1 MRRSATVSG
10 CSTTAVVWAMTP
22 GMSTLPSGSFTSSH
36 TRHSYEW
43 RGVAASI
50 E

>member
-1 MRRSATVSG
+1 MVSG
-10 CSTTAVVWAMTP
+10 CSTTAVVCAMTP
-22 GMSTLPSGSFTSSH
+22 GMSTLPAGSFTSSH
-36 TRHSYEW
+36 TRHSHEW